1 MELAGKYA
9 TSFNNVIALAKNY
22 MQKDSR
28 QLAGGDIESE
38 MVARIIPAAMAL
50 NVDPATVVDAYIK
63 QGE

>member
-9 TSFNNVIALAKNY
+9 TPFNNVISLAKNY

-50 NVDPATVVDAYIK
+50 NVDPATIIDAYIK
-63 QGE
+63 QGK